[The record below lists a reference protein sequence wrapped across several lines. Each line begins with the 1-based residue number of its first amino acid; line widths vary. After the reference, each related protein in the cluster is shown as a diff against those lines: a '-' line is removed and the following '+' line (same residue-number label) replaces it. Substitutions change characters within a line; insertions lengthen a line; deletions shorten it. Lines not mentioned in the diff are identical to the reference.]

1 MQLNLT
7 KLIMTWDIIPGQ
19 EQAYIEFNTHEFVP
33 RLMKLGLQPMDSWY
47 TVYGDAPQIMA
58 GWVHEDADVIRKAV
72 ESEAWGELREELRG
86 FVANFRYK
94 ITPVTGMFQ
103 M

>member
-1 MQLNLT
+1 MSKLT

-19 EQAYIEFNTHEFVP
+19 EQAYIEFNTREFVP
-33 RLMKLGLQPMDSWY
+33 RLIRLGLQPMDSWY

-58 GWVHEDADVIRKAV
+58 GWVHEDPEKILAAV
-72 ESEAWGELREELRG
+72 RSEEWQELREELRA
-86 FVANFRYK
+86 FVTRFRYK
-94 ITPVTGMFQ
+94 ITPVTGTFQ